1 MPERICMGCMEKY
14 NDKYSICPYC
24 GYNSESSAQ
33 EPYHLTP
40 GTVIGGKY
48 IVGKAIGYGG
58 FSVTYIGYDY
68 SIDKKVAIK
77 EYMPSEFATRS
88 PGSSQVVIFTGDR
101 EEQFRGGIEKFV
113 DEAKRLAKF
122 RGTPGVTDVYDV
134 LVENNTAY
142 IVMEFLEGETLK
154 EYLGKNGKISPDEA
168 IEMMLPI
175 IRTLKT
181 VNAQGILHRDIA
193 PDNIFMTNNGEV
205 KLIDFGAARQAT
217 STNHSKSL
225 SVIVKPG
232 YAPPEQYR
240 SRGDQGSW
248 TDVYG
253 CGAVLYKMIT
263 GVTPEDSMDRDS
275 KDSLKD
281 ISKFNIDITTN
292 QENAIMN
299 ALNLEIEDRTPD
311 MERLEYELTTDEE
324 VARIK
329 AKKKKMDFGRW
340 PLWLKISV
348 PAAAVLLLTLGT
360 LLVTDVINW
369 KMFIPG
375 ATSKVRVPNVVNQ
388 TLNDAEIMIQEKD
401 MLIQIVDQ
409 VESDTIPKGA
419 VLSQNIPYGTEVKG
433 GMVLEVT
440 ISGGVGQVY
449 MPDVVGLS
457 KEKAEQ
463 ELKDLGLFV
472 KTDTAESEIKK
483 EYICAQQYKY
493 GEAVDKG
500 SEVNL
505 TVSLGKKEYDN
516 SKKTEVPNVVGE
528 KWDDARKMA
537 SDKRIYIYKSDIKNS
552 DTVEKDI
559 VMKQSLKAKSKVEE
573 GSDLGVDVS
582 LGINTTHVPDVVYKS
597 FDEASKLM
605 NDSKIKIEVTY
616 QKSDVVAK
624 DHVISQSVEA
634 GTEVKVWST
643 VSLCI
648 SEGSDKIDAA
658 PRYEDTDKKNTTSEQ
673 TKTTEKTT
681 EKKSESKK
689 EDKNTED
696 KKTEHATEEQRTEN
710 KTESTTENVKPSKD
724 DSMVDVP
731 SLVGMSLQQAE
742 AMLES
747 NELSVGSVEYRSS
760 SSSSTGIVL
769 DQGIGSNQKVKKG
782 TQISLIVCSNDT
794 VTMYR
799 YRDVQDYD
807 IKKTNSNSTPSG
819 YTYYKTEES
828 QSYGNWGGWTEWS
841 SNYVQSSDT
850 CNVEAKDGAVFGR
863 YDTYRAD
870 GSYERTDDK
879 WQNSGSRRREY
890 YLPWDEVSRAN
901 QFQWPGSST
910 ERWVFNSNGEVNYR
924 NVSGTGEWSWT
935 GTVYRYQ
942 TRSVNK
948 VYTYWY
954 RKPIYGSW
962 SEWSTSRVSESSTRQ
977 VETKQDYVYEQY

>member
-1 MPERICMGCMEKY
+1 MY
-14 NDKYSICPYC
+14 
-24 GYNSESSAQ
+24 
-33 EPYHLTP
+33 
-40 GTVIGGKY
+40 
-48 IVGKAIGYGG
+48 
-58 FSVTYIGYDY
+58 
-68 SIDKKVAIK
+68 
-77 EYMPSEFATRS
+77 
-88 PGSSQVVIFTGDR
+88 
-101 EEQFRGGIEKFV
+101 
-113 DEAKRLAKF
+113 KR
-122 RGTPGVTDVYDV
+122 
-134 LVENNTAY
+134 
-142 IVMEFLEGETLK
+142 
-154 EYLGKNGKISPDEA
+154 
-168 IEMMLPI
+168 
-175 IRTLKT
+175 
-181 VNAQGILHRDIA
+181 Q
-193 PDNIFMTNNGEV
+193 
-205 KLIDFGAARQAT
+205 
-217 STNHSKSL
+217 
-225 SVIVKPG
+225 
-232 YAPPEQYR
+232 
-240 SRGDQGSW
+240 
-248 TDVYG
+248 
-253 CGAVLYKMIT
+253 
-263 GVTPEDSMDRDS
+263 
-275 KDSLKD
+275 
-281 ISKFNIDITTN
+281 
-292 QENAIMN
+292 
-299 ALNLEIEDRTPD
+299 
-311 MERLEYELTTDEE
+311 
-324 VARIK
+324 
-329 AKKKKMDFGRW
+329 
-340 PLWLKISV
+340 
-348 PAAAVLLLTLGT
+348 
-360 LLVTDVINW
+360 
-369 KMFIPG
+369 
-375 ATSKVRVPNVVNQ
+375 
-388 TLNDAEIMIQEKD
+388 
-401 MLIQIVDQ
+401 
-409 VESDTIPKGA
+409 
-419 VLSQNIPYGTEVKG
+419 
-433 GMVLEVT
+433 
-440 ISGGVGQVY
+440 
-449 MPDVVGLS
+449 
-457 KEKAEQ
+457 
-463 ELKDLGLFV
+463 
-472 KTDTAESEIKK
+472 
-483 EYICAQQYKY
+483 
-493 GEAVDKG
+493 
-500 SEVNL
+500 
-505 TVSLGKKEYDN
+505 
-516 SKKTEVPNVVGE
+516 
-528 KWDDARKMA
+528 
-537 SDKRIYIYKSDIKNS
+537 IKNS

-582 LGINTTHVPDVVYKS
+582 LGINTTHVPEVVYKS

-710 KTESTTENVKPSKD
+710 KTERTTENVKPSKD

-841 SNYVQSSDT
+841 SNYAQSSDT

-879 WQNSGSRRREY
+879 WQNSGSIRRDY

-901 QFQWPGSST
+901 PFQWAGSST
-910 ERWVFNSNGEVNYR
+910 ERWVFNSNGEINYR
-924 NVSGTGEWSWT
+924 NVSGTGDWSWT

>member
-1 MPERICMGCMEKY
+1 M
-14 NDKYSICPYC
+14 
-24 GYNSESSAQ
+24 
-33 EPYHLTP
+33 
-40 GTVIGGKY
+40 
-48 IVGKAIGYGG
+48 
-58 FSVTYIGYDY
+58 
-68 SIDKKVAIK
+68 
-77 EYMPSEFATRS
+77 
-88 PGSSQVVIFTGDR
+88 
-101 EEQFRGGIEKFV
+101 
-113 DEAKRLAKF
+113 
-122 RGTPGVTDVYDV
+122 
-134 LVENNTAY
+134 
-142 IVMEFLEGETLK
+142 
-154 EYLGKNGKISPDEA
+154 
-168 IEMMLPI
+168 
-175 IRTLKT
+175 
-181 VNAQGILHRDIA
+181 
-193 PDNIFMTNNGEV
+193 
-205 KLIDFGAARQAT
+205 
-217 STNHSKSL
+217 
-225 SVIVKPG
+225 
-232 YAPPEQYR
+232 
-240 SRGDQGSW
+240 
-248 TDVYG
+248 
-253 CGAVLYKMIT
+253 
-263 GVTPEDSMDRDS
+263 
-275 KDSLKD
+275 
-281 ISKFNIDITTN
+281 
-292 QENAIMN
+292 
-299 ALNLEIEDRTPD
+299 
-311 MERLEYELTTDEE
+311 
-324 VARIK
+324 
-329 AKKKKMDFGRW
+329 
-340 PLWLKISV
+340 
-348 PAAAVLLLTLGT
+348 
-360 LLVTDVINW
+360 
-369 KMFIPG
+369 
-375 ATSKVRVPNVVNQ
+375 PNVVNQ

-582 LGINTTHVPDVVYKS
+582 LGINTTHVPEVVYKS

-710 KTESTTENVKPSKD
+710 KTERTTENVKPSKD

-841 SNYVQSSDT
+841 SNYAQSSDT

-879 WQNSGSRRREY
+879 WQNSGSIRRDY

-901 QFQWPGSST
+901 PFQWAGSST
-910 ERWVFNSNGEVNYR
+910 ERWVFNSNGEINYR
-924 NVSGTGEWSWT
+924 NVSGTGDWSWT

>member
-1 MPERICMGCMEKY
+1 
-14 NDKYSICPYC
+14 
-24 GYNSESSAQ
+24 
-33 EPYHLTP
+33 
-40 GTVIGGKY
+40 
-48 IVGKAIGYGG
+48 
-58 FSVTYIGYDY
+58 
-68 SIDKKVAIK
+68 
-77 EYMPSEFATRS
+77 
-88 PGSSQVVIFTGDR
+88 
-101 EEQFRGGIEKFV
+101 
-113 DEAKRLAKF
+113 
-122 RGTPGVTDVYDV
+122 
-134 LVENNTAY
+134 
-142 IVMEFLEGETLK
+142 
-154 EYLGKNGKISPDEA
+154 
-168 IEMMLPI
+168 
-175 IRTLKT
+175 
-181 VNAQGILHRDIA
+181 
-193 PDNIFMTNNGEV
+193 
-205 KLIDFGAARQAT
+205 
-217 STNHSKSL
+217 
-225 SVIVKPG
+225 
-232 YAPPEQYR
+232 
-240 SRGDQGSW
+240 
-248 TDVYG
+248 
-253 CGAVLYKMIT
+253 
-263 GVTPEDSMDRDS
+263 
-275 KDSLKD
+275 
-281 ISKFNIDITTN
+281 
-292 QENAIMN
+292 
-299 ALNLEIEDRTPD
+299 
-311 MERLEYELTTDEE
+311 
-324 VARIK
+324 
-329 AKKKKMDFGRW
+329 
-340 PLWLKISV
+340 
-348 PAAAVLLLTLGT
+348 
-360 LLVTDVINW
+360 
-369 KMFIPG
+369 
-375 ATSKVRVPNVVNQ
+375 
-388 TLNDAEIMIQEKD
+388 

-582 LGINTTHVPDVVYKS
+582 LGINTTHVPEVVYKS

-710 KTESTTENVKPSKD
+710 KTERTTENVKPSKD

-841 SNYVQSSDT
+841 SNYAQSSDT

-879 WQNSGSRRREY
+879 WQNSGSIRRDY

-901 QFQWPGSST
+901 PFQWAGSST
-910 ERWVFNSNGEVNYR
+910 ERWVFNSNGEINYR
-924 NVSGTGEWSWT
+924 NVSGTGDWSWT

>member
-1 MPERICMGCMEKY
+1 
-14 NDKYSICPYC
+14 
-24 GYNSESSAQ
+24 
-33 EPYHLTP
+33 
-40 GTVIGGKY
+40 
-48 IVGKAIGYGG
+48 
-58 FSVTYIGYDY
+58 
-68 SIDKKVAIK
+68 
-77 EYMPSEFATRS
+77 
-88 PGSSQVVIFTGDR
+88 
-101 EEQFRGGIEKFV
+101 
-113 DEAKRLAKF
+113 
-122 RGTPGVTDVYDV
+122 
-134 LVENNTAY
+134 
-142 IVMEFLEGETLK
+142 
-154 EYLGKNGKISPDEA
+154 
-168 IEMMLPI
+168 
-175 IRTLKT
+175 
-181 VNAQGILHRDIA
+181 
-193 PDNIFMTNNGEV
+193 
-205 KLIDFGAARQAT
+205 
-217 STNHSKSL
+217 
-225 SVIVKPG
+225 
-232 YAPPEQYR
+232 
-240 SRGDQGSW
+240 
-248 TDVYG
+248 
-253 CGAVLYKMIT
+253 
-263 GVTPEDSMDRDS
+263 
-275 KDSLKD
+275 
-281 ISKFNIDITTN
+281 
-292 QENAIMN
+292 
-299 ALNLEIEDRTPD
+299 
-311 MERLEYELTTDEE
+311 
-324 VARIK
+324 
-329 AKKKKMDFGRW
+329 MDFGRW

-360 LLVTDVINW
+360 LLVTGVINW

-582 LGINTTHVPDVVYKS
+582 LGINTTHVPEVVYKS

-710 KTESTTENVKPSKD
+710 KTERTTENVKPSKD

-841 SNYVQSSDT
+841 SNYAQSSDT

-879 WQNSGSRRREY
+879 WQNSGSIRRDY

-901 QFQWPGSST
+901 PFQWAGSST
-910 ERWVFNSNGEVNYR
+910 ERWVFNSNGEINYR
-924 NVSGTGEWSWT
+924 NVSGTGDWSWT

>member
-1 MPERICMGCMEKY
+1 
-14 NDKYSICPYC
+14 
-24 GYNSESSAQ
+24 
-33 EPYHLTP
+33 
-40 GTVIGGKY
+40 
-48 IVGKAIGYGG
+48 
-58 FSVTYIGYDY
+58 
-68 SIDKKVAIK
+68 
-77 EYMPSEFATRS
+77 
-88 PGSSQVVIFTGDR
+88 
-101 EEQFRGGIEKFV
+101 
-113 DEAKRLAKF
+113 
-122 RGTPGVTDVYDV
+122 
-134 LVENNTAY
+134 
-142 IVMEFLEGETLK
+142 
-154 EYLGKNGKISPDEA
+154 
-168 IEMMLPI
+168 
-175 IRTLKT
+175 
-181 VNAQGILHRDIA
+181 
-193 PDNIFMTNNGEV
+193 
-205 KLIDFGAARQAT
+205 
-217 STNHSKSL
+217 
-225 SVIVKPG
+225 
-232 YAPPEQYR
+232 
-240 SRGDQGSW
+240 
-248 TDVYG
+248 
-253 CGAVLYKMIT
+253 
-263 GVTPEDSMDRDS
+263 
-275 KDSLKD
+275 
-281 ISKFNIDITTN
+281 
-292 QENAIMN
+292 
-299 ALNLEIEDRTPD
+299 
-311 MERLEYELTTDEE
+311 
-324 VARIK
+324 
-329 AKKKKMDFGRW
+329 MDFGRW

-348 PAAAVLLLTLGT
+348 PAAAVFLLTLGT
-360 LLVTDVINW
+360 LLVTGVINW

-505 TVSLGKKEYDN
+505 TVSLGKNEYDN

-537 SDKRIYIYKSDIKNS
+537 SDKRIYIYKSDVKNS

-673 TKTTEKTT
+673 TKTTEK
-681 EKKSESKK
+681 KSESKK

-710 KTESTTENVKPSKD
+710 KTESTTAEQTKTTENVKPSKD

-828 QSYGNWGGWTEWS
+828 QSYGR
-841 SNYVQSSDT
+841 QSSM
-850 CNVEAKDGAVFGR
+850 
-863 YDTYRAD
+863 
-870 GSYERTDDK
+870 
-879 WQNSGSRRREY
+879 
-890 YLPWDEVSRAN
+890 L
-901 QFQWPGSST
+901 
-910 ERWVFNSNGEVNYR
+910 
-924 NVSGTGEWSWT
+924 
-935 GTVYRYQ
+935 
-942 TRSVNK
+942 
-948 VYTYWY
+948 
-954 RKPIYGSW
+954 
-962 SEWSTSRVSESSTRQ
+962 
-977 VETKQDYVYEQY
+977 

>member
-154 EYLGKNGKISPDEA
+154 EYLEKNGKISPDEA

-263 GVTPEDSMDRDS
+263 GVTPEDSMDRDA

-360 LLVTDVINW
+360 LLVTGVINW

-582 LGINTTHVPDVVYKS
+582 LGINTTHVPDVIYKS

-648 SEGSDKIDAA
+648 SVGSDKIDAA

-710 KTESTTENVKPSKD
+710 KTETTTENVKPSKD

-879 WQNSGSRRREY
+879 WQNSGSRSSEY
-890 YLPWDEVSRAN
+890 YLPCDEVTRAN

>member
-1 MPERICMGCMEKY
+1 M
-14 NDKYSICPYC
+14 
-24 GYNSESSAQ
+24 
-33 EPYHLTP
+33 
-40 GTVIGGKY
+40 V
-48 IVGKAIGYGG
+48 KAI
-58 FSVTYIGYDY
+58 FIV
-68 SIDKKVAIK
+68 
-77 EYMPSEFATRS
+77 
-88 PGSSQVVIFTGDR
+88 
-101 EEQFRGGIEKFV
+101 
-113 DEAKRLAKF
+113 LA
-122 RGTPGVTDVYDV
+122 V
-134 LVENNTAY
+134 L
-142 IVMEFLEGETLK
+142 L
-154 EYLGKNGKISPDEA
+154 
-168 IEMMLPI
+168 
-175 IRTLKT
+175 
-181 VNAQGILHRDIA
+181 
-193 PDNIFMTNNGEV
+193 V

-263 GVTPEDSMDRDS
+263 GVTPEDSMDRDA

-360 LLVTDVINW
+360 LLVTGVINW

-841 SNYVQSSDT
+841 SNYAQSSDT

-879 WQNSGSRRREY
+879 WQNSGSIRRDY

-901 QFQWPGSST
+901 PFQWAGSST
-910 ERWVFNSNGEVNYR
+910 ERWVFNSNGEINYR
-924 NVSGTGEWSWT
+924 NVSGTGDWSWT

>member
-1 MPERICMGCMEKY
+1 MY
-14 NDKYSICPYC
+14 N
-24 GYNSESSAQ
+24 
-33 EPYHLTP
+33 
-40 GTVIGGKY
+40 
-48 IVGKAIGYGG
+48 
-58 FSVTYIGYDY
+58 
-68 SIDKKVAIK
+68 
-77 EYMPSEFATRS
+77 
-88 PGSSQVVIFTGDR
+88 
-101 EEQFRGGIEKFV
+101 
-113 DEAKRLAKF
+113 
-122 RGTPGVTDVYDV
+122 
-134 LVENNTAY
+134 
-142 IVMEFLEGETLK
+142 
-154 EYLGKNGKISPDEA
+154 ISP
-168 IEMMLPI
+168 
-175 IRTLKT
+175 
-181 VNAQGILHRDIA
+181 
-193 PDNIFMTNNGEV
+193 
-205 KLIDFGAARQAT
+205 
-217 STNHSKSL
+217 
-225 SVIVKPG
+225 
-232 YAPPEQYR
+232 
-240 SRGDQGSW
+240 
-248 TDVYG
+248 
-253 CGAVLYKMIT
+253 
-263 GVTPEDSMDRDS
+263 
-275 KDSLKD
+275 
-281 ISKFNIDITTN
+281 
-292 QENAIMN
+292 
-299 ALNLEIEDRTPD
+299 
-311 MERLEYELTTDEE
+311 
-324 VARIK
+324 
-329 AKKKKMDFGRW
+329 
-340 PLWLKISV
+340 
-348 PAAAVLLLTLGT
+348 LL
-360 LLVTDVINW
+360 
-369 KMFIPG
+369 
-375 ATSKVRVPNVVNQ
+375 TSKV
-388 TLNDAEIMIQEKD
+388 L
-401 MLIQIVDQ
+401 
-409 VESDTIPKGA
+409 
-419 VLSQNIPYGTEVKG
+419 
-433 GMVLEVT
+433 
-440 ISGGVGQVY
+440 
-449 MPDVVGLS
+449 
-457 KEKAEQ
+457 
-463 ELKDLGLFV
+463 
-472 KTDTAESEIKK
+472 
-483 EYICAQQYKY
+483 
-493 GEAVDKG
+493 VDKG

>member
-1 MPERICMGCMEKY
+1 
-14 NDKYSICPYC
+14 
-24 GYNSESSAQ
+24 
-33 EPYHLTP
+33 
-40 GTVIGGKY
+40 
-48 IVGKAIGYGG
+48 
-58 FSVTYIGYDY
+58 
-68 SIDKKVAIK
+68 
-77 EYMPSEFATRS
+77 
-88 PGSSQVVIFTGDR
+88 
-101 EEQFRGGIEKFV
+101 
-113 DEAKRLAKF
+113 
-122 RGTPGVTDVYDV
+122 
-134 LVENNTAY
+134 
-142 IVMEFLEGETLK
+142 
-154 EYLGKNGKISPDEA
+154 
-168 IEMMLPI
+168 
-175 IRTLKT
+175 
-181 VNAQGILHRDIA
+181 
-193 PDNIFMTNNGEV
+193 
-205 KLIDFGAARQAT
+205 
-217 STNHSKSL
+217 
-225 SVIVKPG
+225 
-232 YAPPEQYR
+232 
-240 SRGDQGSW
+240 
-248 TDVYG
+248 
-253 CGAVLYKMIT
+253 
-263 GVTPEDSMDRDS
+263 
-275 KDSLKD
+275 
-281 ISKFNIDITTN
+281 
-292 QENAIMN
+292 
-299 ALNLEIEDRTPD
+299 
-311 MERLEYELTTDEE
+311 
-324 VARIK
+324 
-329 AKKKKMDFGRW
+329 
-340 PLWLKISV
+340 
-348 PAAAVLLLTLGT
+348 
-360 LLVTDVINW
+360 
-369 KMFIPG
+369 MFIPG

-505 TVSLGKKEYDN
+505 TVSLGKKEDDN

-582 LGINTTHVPDVVYKS
+582 LGINTTHVPEVVYKS

-681 EKKSESKK
+681 EKKSESKN

-710 KTESTTENVKPSKD
+710 KTERTTENVKPSKD

-841 SNYVQSSDT
+841 SNYAQSSDT

-879 WQNSGSRRREY
+879 WQNSGSIRRDY

-901 QFQWPGSST
+901 PFQWAGSST
-910 ERWVFNSNGEVNYR
+910 ERWVFNSNGEINYR
-924 NVSGTGEWSWT
+924 NVSGTGDWSWT

>member
-1 MPERICMGCMEKY
+1 M
-14 NDKYSICPYC
+14 
-24 GYNSESSAQ
+24 
-33 EPYHLTP
+33 
-40 GTVIGGKY
+40 V
-48 IVGKAIGYGG
+48 
-58 FSVTYIGYDY
+58 
-68 SIDKKVAIK
+68 
-77 EYMPSEFATRS
+77 
-88 PGSSQVVIFTGDR
+88 
-101 EEQFRGGIEKFV
+101 
-113 DEAKRLAKF
+113 
-122 RGTPGVTDVYDV
+122 
-134 LVENNTAY
+134 
-142 IVMEFLEGETLK
+142 
-154 EYLGKNGKISPDEA
+154 
-168 IEMMLPI
+168 
-175 IRTLKT
+175 
-181 VNAQGILHRDIA
+181 
-193 PDNIFMTNNGEV
+193 
-205 KLIDFGAARQAT
+205 
-217 STNHSKSL
+217 
-225 SVIVKPG
+225 
-232 YAPPEQYR
+232 
-240 SRGDQGSW
+240 
-248 TDVYG
+248 
-253 CGAVLYKMIT
+253 
-263 GVTPEDSMDRDS
+263 
-275 KDSLKD
+275 KD
-281 ISKFNIDITTN
+281 IGACS
-292 QENAIMN
+292 
-299 ALNLEIEDRTPD
+299 
-311 MERLEYELTTDEE
+311 
-324 VARIK
+324 
-329 AKKKKMDFGRW
+329 GC
-340 PLWLKISV
+340 
-348 PAAAVLLLTLGT
+348 
-360 LLVTDVINW
+360 LLVTGVINW

-582 LGINTTHVPDVVYKS
+582 LGINTTHVPEVVYKS

-710 KTESTTENVKPSKD
+710 KTERTTENVKPSKD

-841 SNYVQSSDT
+841 SNYAQSSDT

-879 WQNSGSRRREY
+879 WQNSGSIRRDY

-901 QFQWPGSST
+901 PFQWAGSST
-910 ERWVFNSNGEVNYR
+910 ERWVFNSNGEINYR
-924 NVSGTGEWSWT
+924 NVSGTGDWSWT

>member
-1 MPERICMGCMEKY
+1 
-14 NDKYSICPYC
+14 
-24 GYNSESSAQ
+24 
-33 EPYHLTP
+33 
-40 GTVIGGKY
+40 
-48 IVGKAIGYGG
+48 
-58 FSVTYIGYDY
+58 
-68 SIDKKVAIK
+68 
-77 EYMPSEFATRS
+77 
-88 PGSSQVVIFTGDR
+88 
-101 EEQFRGGIEKFV
+101 
-113 DEAKRLAKF
+113 
-122 RGTPGVTDVYDV
+122 
-134 LVENNTAY
+134 
-142 IVMEFLEGETLK
+142 
-154 EYLGKNGKISPDEA
+154 
-168 IEMMLPI
+168 
-175 IRTLKT
+175 
-181 VNAQGILHRDIA
+181 
-193 PDNIFMTNNGEV
+193 
-205 KLIDFGAARQAT
+205 
-217 STNHSKSL
+217 
-225 SVIVKPG
+225 
-232 YAPPEQYR
+232 
-240 SRGDQGSW
+240 
-248 TDVYG
+248 
-253 CGAVLYKMIT
+253 
-263 GVTPEDSMDRDS
+263 
-275 KDSLKD
+275 
-281 ISKFNIDITTN
+281 
-292 QENAIMN
+292 
-299 ALNLEIEDRTPD
+299 
-311 MERLEYELTTDEE
+311 
-324 VARIK
+324 
-329 AKKKKMDFGRW
+329 
-340 PLWLKISV
+340 
-348 PAAAVLLLTLGT
+348 
-360 LLVTDVINW
+360 
-369 KMFIPG
+369 MFIPG

-582 LGINTTHVPDVVYKS
+582 LGINTTHVPEVVYKS

-710 KTESTTENVKPSKD
+710 KTERTTENVKPSKD

-841 SNYVQSSDT
+841 SNYAQSSDT

-879 WQNSGSRRREY
+879 WQNSGSIRRDY

-901 QFQWPGSST
+901 PFQWAGSST
-910 ERWVFNSNGEVNYR
+910 ERWVFNSNGEINYR
-924 NVSGTGEWSWT
+924 NVSGTGDWSWT

>member
-1 MPERICMGCMEKY
+1 M
-14 NDKYSICPYC
+14 
-24 GYNSESSAQ
+24 
-33 EPYHLTP
+33 
-40 GTVIGGKY
+40 
-48 IVGKAIGYGG
+48 
-58 FSVTYIGYDY
+58 
-68 SIDKKVAIK
+68 
-77 EYMPSEFATRS
+77 
-88 PGSSQVVIFTGDR
+88 
-101 EEQFRGGIEKFV
+101 
-113 DEAKRLAKF
+113 
-122 RGTPGVTDVYDV
+122 
-134 LVENNTAY
+134 
-142 IVMEFLEGETLK
+142 
-154 EYLGKNGKISPDEA
+154 
-168 IEMMLPI
+168 
-175 IRTLKT
+175 
-181 VNAQGILHRDIA
+181 
-193 PDNIFMTNNGEV
+193 
-205 KLIDFGAARQAT
+205 
-217 STNHSKSL
+217 
-225 SVIVKPG
+225 KPG

-263 GVTPEDSMDRDS
+263 GVTPEDSMDRDA

-360 LLVTDVINW
+360 LLVTGVINW

-582 LGINTTHVPDVVYKS
+582 LGINTTHVPEVVYKS

-710 KTESTTENVKPSKD
+710 KTERTTENVKPSKD

-841 SNYVQSSDT
+841 SNYAQSSDT

-879 WQNSGSRRREY
+879 WQNSGSIRRDY

-901 QFQWPGSST
+901 PFQWAGSST
-910 ERWVFNSNGEVNYR
+910 ERWVFNSNGEINYR
-924 NVSGTGEWSWT
+924 NVSGSGDWSWT
-935 GTVYRYQ
+935 GTGYRYQ

>member
-1 MPERICMGCMEKY
+1 M
-14 NDKYSICPYC
+14 
-24 GYNSESSAQ
+24 
-33 EPYHLTP
+33 
-40 GTVIGGKY
+40 
-48 IVGKAIGYGG
+48 
-58 FSVTYIGYDY
+58 
-68 SIDKKVAIK
+68 
-77 EYMPSEFATRS
+77 
-88 PGSSQVVIFTGDR
+88 
-101 EEQFRGGIEKFV
+101 
-113 DEAKRLAKF
+113 
-122 RGTPGVTDVYDV
+122 
-134 LVENNTAY
+134 
-142 IVMEFLEGETLK
+142 
-154 EYLGKNGKISPDEA
+154 
-168 IEMMLPI
+168 
-175 IRTLKT
+175 
-181 VNAQGILHRDIA
+181 
-193 PDNIFMTNNGEV
+193 
-205 KLIDFGAARQAT
+205 
-217 STNHSKSL
+217 
-225 SVIVKPG
+225 KPG

-263 GVTPEDSMDRDS
+263 GVTPEDSMDRDA

-360 LLVTDVINW
+360 LLVTGVINW

-582 LGINTTHVPDVVYKS
+582 LGINTTHVPEVVYKS

-710 KTESTTENVKPSKD
+710 KTERTTENVKPSKD

-841 SNYVQSSDT
+841 SNYAQSSDT

-863 YDTYRAD
+863 YHTYRAD
-870 GSYERTDDK
+870 GSDERTDDK
-879 WQNSGSRRREY
+879 WQNSGSIRRDY

-901 QFQWPGSST
+901 PFQWAGSST
-910 ERWVFNSNGEVNYR
+910 ERWVFNSNGEINYR
-924 NVSGTGEWSWT
+924 NVSGTGDWSWT

>member
-1 MPERICMGCMEKY
+1 M
-14 NDKYSICPYC
+14 
-24 GYNSESSAQ
+24 
-33 EPYHLTP
+33 
-40 GTVIGGKY
+40 
-48 IVGKAIGYGG
+48 
-58 FSVTYIGYDY
+58 
-68 SIDKKVAIK
+68 
-77 EYMPSEFATRS
+77 
-88 PGSSQVVIFTGDR
+88 
-101 EEQFRGGIEKFV
+101 
-113 DEAKRLAKF
+113 
-122 RGTPGVTDVYDV
+122 
-134 LVENNTAY
+134 
-142 IVMEFLEGETLK
+142 
-154 EYLGKNGKISPDEA
+154 
-168 IEMMLPI
+168 
-175 IRTLKT
+175 
-181 VNAQGILHRDIA
+181 
-193 PDNIFMTNNGEV
+193 
-205 KLIDFGAARQAT
+205 
-217 STNHSKSL
+217 
-225 SVIVKPG
+225 
-232 YAPPEQYR
+232 
-240 SRGDQGSW
+240 
-248 TDVYG
+248 
-253 CGAVLYKMIT
+253 LYKMIT

-360 LLVTDVINW
+360 LLVTGVINW

>member
-1 MPERICMGCMEKY
+1 
-14 NDKYSICPYC
+14 
-24 GYNSESSAQ
+24 
-33 EPYHLTP
+33 
-40 GTVIGGKY
+40 
-48 IVGKAIGYGG
+48 
-58 FSVTYIGYDY
+58 
-68 SIDKKVAIK
+68 
-77 EYMPSEFATRS
+77 
-88 PGSSQVVIFTGDR
+88 
-101 EEQFRGGIEKFV
+101 
-113 DEAKRLAKF
+113 
-122 RGTPGVTDVYDV
+122 
-134 LVENNTAY
+134 
-142 IVMEFLEGETLK
+142 
-154 EYLGKNGKISPDEA
+154 
-168 IEMMLPI
+168 
-175 IRTLKT
+175 
-181 VNAQGILHRDIA
+181 
-193 PDNIFMTNNGEV
+193 
-205 KLIDFGAARQAT
+205 
-217 STNHSKSL
+217 
-225 SVIVKPG
+225 
-232 YAPPEQYR
+232 
-240 SRGDQGSW
+240 
-248 TDVYG
+248 
-253 CGAVLYKMIT
+253 
-263 GVTPEDSMDRDS
+263 MDRDA

-360 LLVTDVINW
+360 LLVTGVINW

-582 LGINTTHVPDVVYKS
+582 LGINTTHVPEVVYKS

-710 KTESTTENVKPSKD
+710 KTERTTENVKPSKD

-841 SNYVQSSDT
+841 SNYAQSSDT

-879 WQNSGSRRREY
+879 WQNSGSIRRDY

-901 QFQWPGSST
+901 PFQWAGSST
-910 ERWVFNSNGEVNYR
+910 ERWVFNSNGEINYR
-924 NVSGTGEWSWT
+924 NVSGTGDWSWT

>member
-1 MPERICMGCMEKY
+1 
-14 NDKYSICPYC
+14 
-24 GYNSESSAQ
+24 
-33 EPYHLTP
+33 
-40 GTVIGGKY
+40 
-48 IVGKAIGYGG
+48 
-58 FSVTYIGYDY
+58 
-68 SIDKKVAIK
+68 
-77 EYMPSEFATRS
+77 
-88 PGSSQVVIFTGDR
+88 
-101 EEQFRGGIEKFV
+101 
-113 DEAKRLAKF
+113 
-122 RGTPGVTDVYDV
+122 
-134 LVENNTAY
+134 
-142 IVMEFLEGETLK
+142 
-154 EYLGKNGKISPDEA
+154 
-168 IEMMLPI
+168 
-175 IRTLKT
+175 
-181 VNAQGILHRDIA
+181 
-193 PDNIFMTNNGEV
+193 
-205 KLIDFGAARQAT
+205 
-217 STNHSKSL
+217 
-225 SVIVKPG
+225 
-232 YAPPEQYR
+232 
-240 SRGDQGSW
+240 
-248 TDVYG
+248 
-253 CGAVLYKMIT
+253 
-263 GVTPEDSMDRDS
+263 
-275 KDSLKD
+275 
-281 ISKFNIDITTN
+281 
-292 QENAIMN
+292 
-299 ALNLEIEDRTPD
+299 

-360 LLVTDVINW
+360 LLVTGVINW

-582 LGINTTHVPDVVYKS
+582 LGINTTHVPEVVYKS

-710 KTESTTENVKPSKD
+710 KTERTTENVKPSKD

-841 SNYVQSSDT
+841 SNYAQSSDT

-879 WQNSGSRRREY
+879 WQNSGSIRRDY

-901 QFQWPGSST
+901 PFQWAGSST
-910 ERWVFNSNGEVNYR
+910 ERWVFNSNGEINYR
-924 NVSGTGEWSWT
+924 NVSGTGDWSWT

>member
-154 EYLGKNGKISPDEA
+154 EYLEKNGKISPDEA

-263 GVTPEDSMDRDS
+263 GVTPEDSMDRDA

-360 LLVTDVINW
+360 LLVTGVINW

-582 LGINTTHVPDVVYKS
+582 LGINTTHVPEVVYKS

-710 KTESTTENVKPSKD
+710 KTERTTENVKPSKD

-782 TQISLIVCSNDT
+782 T
-794 VTMYR
+794 
-799 YRDVQDYD
+799 RD
-807 IKKTNSNSTPSG
+807 II
-819 YTYYKTEES
+819 
-828 QSYGNWGGWTEWS
+828 
-841 SNYVQSSDT
+841 
-850 CNVEAKDGAVFGR
+850 
-863 YDTYRAD
+863 
-870 GSYERTDDK
+870 DK
-879 WQNSGSRRREY
+879 FVRMI
-890 YLPWDEVSRAN
+890 L
-901 QFQWPGSST
+901 
-910 ERWVFNSNGEVNYR
+910 
-924 NVSGTGEWSWT
+924 
-935 GTVYRYQ
+935 
-942 TRSVNK
+942 
-948 VYTYWY
+948 
-954 RKPIYGSW
+954 
-962 SEWSTSRVSESSTRQ
+962 
-977 VETKQDYVYEQY
+977 

>member
-1 MPERICMGCMEKY
+1 
-14 NDKYSICPYC
+14 
-24 GYNSESSAQ
+24 
-33 EPYHLTP
+33 
-40 GTVIGGKY
+40 
-48 IVGKAIGYGG
+48 
-58 FSVTYIGYDY
+58 
-68 SIDKKVAIK
+68 
-77 EYMPSEFATRS
+77 
-88 PGSSQVVIFTGDR
+88 
-101 EEQFRGGIEKFV
+101 
-113 DEAKRLAKF
+113 
-122 RGTPGVTDVYDV
+122 
-134 LVENNTAY
+134 
-142 IVMEFLEGETLK
+142 
-154 EYLGKNGKISPDEA
+154 
-168 IEMMLPI
+168 
-175 IRTLKT
+175 
-181 VNAQGILHRDIA
+181 
-193 PDNIFMTNNGEV
+193 
-205 KLIDFGAARQAT
+205 
-217 STNHSKSL
+217 
-225 SVIVKPG
+225 
-232 YAPPEQYR
+232 
-240 SRGDQGSW
+240 
-248 TDVYG
+248 
-253 CGAVLYKMIT
+253 MIT
-263 GVTPEDSMDRDS
+263 GVTPEDSMDRDA

-360 LLVTDVINW
+360 LLVTGVINW

-582 LGINTTHVPDVVYKS
+582 LGINTTHVPEVVYKS

-710 KTESTTENVKPSKD
+710 KTERTTENVKPSKD

-841 SNYVQSSDT
+841 SNYAQSSDT

-879 WQNSGSRRREY
+879 WQNSGSIRRDY

-901 QFQWPGSST
+901 PFQWAGSST
-910 ERWVFNSNGEVNYR
+910 ERWVFNSNGEINYR
-924 NVSGTGEWSWT
+924 NVSGTGDWSWT

>member
-1 MPERICMGCMEKY
+1 M
-14 NDKYSICPYC
+14 
-24 GYNSESSAQ
+24 
-33 EPYHLTP
+33 
-40 GTVIGGKY
+40 
-48 IVGKAIGYGG
+48 
-58 FSVTYIGYDY
+58 
-68 SIDKKVAIK
+68 
-77 EYMPSEFATRS
+77 
-88 PGSSQVVIFTGDR
+88 
-101 EEQFRGGIEKFV
+101 
-113 DEAKRLAKF
+113 
-122 RGTPGVTDVYDV
+122 
-134 LVENNTAY
+134 
-142 IVMEFLEGETLK
+142 
-154 EYLGKNGKISPDEA
+154 
-168 IEMMLPI
+168 
-175 IRTLKT
+175 
-181 VNAQGILHRDIA
+181 
-193 PDNIFMTNNGEV
+193 
-205 KLIDFGAARQAT
+205 
-217 STNHSKSL
+217 
-225 SVIVKPG
+225 
-232 YAPPEQYR
+232 
-240 SRGDQGSW
+240 
-248 TDVYG
+248 
-253 CGAVLYKMIT
+253 
-263 GVTPEDSMDRDS
+263 
-275 KDSLKD
+275 
-281 ISKFNIDITTN
+281 
-292 QENAIMN
+292 
-299 ALNLEIEDRTPD
+299 
-311 MERLEYELTTDEE
+311 
-324 VARIK
+324 
-329 AKKKKMDFGRW
+329 
-340 PLWLKISV
+340 

-360 LLVTDVINW
+360 LLVTGVINW

-582 LGINTTHVPDVVYKS
+582 LGINTTHVPEVVYKS

-710 KTESTTENVKPSKD
+710 KTERTTENVKPSKD

-841 SNYVQSSDT
+841 SNYAQSSDT

-863 YDTYRAD
+863 YDTYRAA

-879 WQNSGSRRREY
+879 WQNSGSIRRDY

-901 QFQWPGSST
+901 PFQWAGSST
-910 ERWVFNSNGEVNYR
+910 ERWVFNSNGEINYR
-924 NVSGTGEWSWT
+924 NVSGTGDWSWT

>member
-1 MPERICMGCMEKY
+1 
-14 NDKYSICPYC
+14 
-24 GYNSESSAQ
+24 
-33 EPYHLTP
+33 
-40 GTVIGGKY
+40 
-48 IVGKAIGYGG
+48 
-58 FSVTYIGYDY
+58 
-68 SIDKKVAIK
+68 
-77 EYMPSEFATRS
+77 
-88 PGSSQVVIFTGDR
+88 
-101 EEQFRGGIEKFV
+101 
-113 DEAKRLAKF
+113 
-122 RGTPGVTDVYDV
+122 
-134 LVENNTAY
+134 
-142 IVMEFLEGETLK
+142 
-154 EYLGKNGKISPDEA
+154 
-168 IEMMLPI
+168 
-175 IRTLKT
+175 
-181 VNAQGILHRDIA
+181 
-193 PDNIFMTNNGEV
+193 
-205 KLIDFGAARQAT
+205 
-217 STNHSKSL
+217 
-225 SVIVKPG
+225 
-232 YAPPEQYR
+232 
-240 SRGDQGSW
+240 
-248 TDVYG
+248 
-253 CGAVLYKMIT
+253 
-263 GVTPEDSMDRDS
+263 
-275 KDSLKD
+275 
-281 ISKFNIDITTN
+281 
-292 QENAIMN
+292 
-299 ALNLEIEDRTPD
+299 
-311 MERLEYELTTDEE
+311 
-324 VARIK
+324 
-329 AKKKKMDFGRW
+329 
-340 PLWLKISV
+340 
-348 PAAAVLLLTLGT
+348 
-360 LLVTDVINW
+360 
-369 KMFIPG
+369 
-375 ATSKVRVPNVVNQ
+375 
-388 TLNDAEIMIQEKD
+388 
-401 MLIQIVDQ
+401 
-409 VESDTIPKGA
+409 
-419 VLSQNIPYGTEVKG
+419 
-433 GMVLEVT
+433 MVLEVT

-582 LGINTTHVPDVVYKS
+582 LGINTTHVPEVVYKS

-710 KTESTTENVKPSKD
+710 KTERTTENVKPSKD

-841 SNYVQSSDT
+841 SNYAQSSDT

-870 GSYERTDDK
+870 GSYERTDD
-879 WQNSGSRRREY
+879 N
-890 YLPWDEVSRAN
+890 LPWDEVSRAN
-901 QFQWPGSST
+901 PFQWAGSST
-910 ERWVFNSNGEVNYR
+910 ERWVFNSNGEINYR
-924 NVSGTGEWSWT
+924 NVSGTGDWSWT

>member
-1 MPERICMGCMEKY
+1 M
-14 NDKYSICPYC
+14 
-24 GYNSESSAQ
+24 
-33 EPYHLTP
+33 L
-40 GTVIGGKY
+40 
-48 IVGKAIGYGG
+48 
-58 FSVTYIGYDY
+58 
-68 SIDKKVAIK
+68 
-77 EYMPSEFATRS
+77 
-88 PGSSQVVIFTGDR
+88 VIFRFESFLHGLSQTLAVGLA
-101 EEQFRGGIEKFV
+101 FRVVKEHIGLM
-113 DEAKRLAKF
+113 AL
-122 RGTPGVTDVYDV
+122 
-134 LVENNTAY
+134 TAT
-142 IVMEFLEGETLK
+142 VHMK
-154 EYLGKNGKISPDEA
+154 KNGTA
-168 IEMMLPI
+168 IFIVLAV
-175 IRTLKT
+175 L
-181 VNAQGILHRDIA
+181 L
-193 PDNIFMTNNGEV
+193 V

-263 GVTPEDSMDRDS
+263 GVTPEDSMDRDA

-360 LLVTDVINW
+360 LLVTGVINW

-841 SNYVQSSDT
+841 SNYAQSSDT

-879 WQNSGSRRREY
+879 WQNSGSIRRDY

-901 QFQWPGSST
+901 PFQWAGSST
-910 ERWVFNSNGEVNYR
+910 ERWVFNSNGEINYR
-924 NVSGTGEWSWT
+924 NVSGTGDWSWT

>member
-1 MPERICMGCMEKY
+1 
-14 NDKYSICPYC
+14 
-24 GYNSESSAQ
+24 
-33 EPYHLTP
+33 
-40 GTVIGGKY
+40 
-48 IVGKAIGYGG
+48 
-58 FSVTYIGYDY
+58 
-68 SIDKKVAIK
+68 
-77 EYMPSEFATRS
+77 
-88 PGSSQVVIFTGDR
+88 
-101 EEQFRGGIEKFV
+101 
-113 DEAKRLAKF
+113 
-122 RGTPGVTDVYDV
+122 
-134 LVENNTAY
+134 
-142 IVMEFLEGETLK
+142 
-154 EYLGKNGKISPDEA
+154 
-168 IEMMLPI
+168 
-175 IRTLKT
+175 
-181 VNAQGILHRDIA
+181 
-193 PDNIFMTNNGEV
+193 
-205 KLIDFGAARQAT
+205 
-217 STNHSKSL
+217 
-225 SVIVKPG
+225 
-232 YAPPEQYR
+232 
-240 SRGDQGSW
+240 
-248 TDVYG
+248 
-253 CGAVLYKMIT
+253 
-263 GVTPEDSMDRDS
+263 
-275 KDSLKD
+275 
-281 ISKFNIDITTN
+281 
-292 QENAIMN
+292 
-299 ALNLEIEDRTPD
+299 
-311 MERLEYELTTDEE
+311 
-324 VARIK
+324 
-329 AKKKKMDFGRW
+329 
-340 PLWLKISV
+340 
-348 PAAAVLLLTLGT
+348 
-360 LLVTDVINW
+360 
-369 KMFIPG
+369 
-375 ATSKVRVPNVVNQ
+375 
-388 TLNDAEIMIQEKD
+388 
-401 MLIQIVDQ
+401 
-409 VESDTIPKGA
+409 
-419 VLSQNIPYGTEVKG
+419 
-433 GMVLEVT
+433 
-440 ISGGVGQVY
+440 

-463 ELKDLGLFV
+463 ELKDLSLLV

-483 EYICAQQYKY
+483 EHICAQQYKY

-582 LGINTTHVPDVVYKS
+582 LGINTTHVPEVVYKS

-710 KTESTTENVKPSKD
+710 KTERTTENVKPSKD

-841 SNYVQSSDT
+841 SNYAQSSDT

-879 WQNSGSRRREY
+879 WQNSGSIRRDY

-901 QFQWPGSST
+901 PFQWAGSST
-910 ERWVFNSNGEVNYR
+910 ERWVFNSNGEINYR
-924 NVSGTGEWSWT
+924 NVSGTGDWSWT

>member
-1 MPERICMGCMEKY
+1 
-14 NDKYSICPYC
+14 
-24 GYNSESSAQ
+24 
-33 EPYHLTP
+33 
-40 GTVIGGKY
+40 
-48 IVGKAIGYGG
+48 
-58 FSVTYIGYDY
+58 
-68 SIDKKVAIK
+68 
-77 EYMPSEFATRS
+77 
-88 PGSSQVVIFTGDR
+88 
-101 EEQFRGGIEKFV
+101 
-113 DEAKRLAKF
+113 
-122 RGTPGVTDVYDV
+122 
-134 LVENNTAY
+134 
-142 IVMEFLEGETLK
+142 
-154 EYLGKNGKISPDEA
+154 
-168 IEMMLPI
+168 
-175 IRTLKT
+175 
-181 VNAQGILHRDIA
+181 
-193 PDNIFMTNNGEV
+193 
-205 KLIDFGAARQAT
+205 
-217 STNHSKSL
+217 
-225 SVIVKPG
+225 
-232 YAPPEQYR
+232 
-240 SRGDQGSW
+240 
-248 TDVYG
+248 
-253 CGAVLYKMIT
+253 
-263 GVTPEDSMDRDS
+263 
-275 KDSLKD
+275 
-281 ISKFNIDITTN
+281 
-292 QENAIMN
+292 MN

-360 LLVTDVINW
+360 LLVTGVINW

-582 LGINTTHVPDVVYKS
+582 LGINTTHVPEVVYKS

-710 KTESTTENVKPSKD
+710 KTERTTENVKPSKD

-841 SNYVQSSDT
+841 SNYAQSSDT

-879 WQNSGSRRREY
+879 WQNSGSIRRDY

-901 QFQWPGSST
+901 PFQWAGSST
-910 ERWVFNSNGEVNYR
+910 ERWVFNSNGEINYR
-924 NVSGTGEWSWT
+924 NVSGTGDWSWT

>member
-1 MPERICMGCMEKY
+1 M
-14 NDKYSICPYC
+14 
-24 GYNSESSAQ
+24 
-33 EPYHLTP
+33 
-40 GTVIGGKY
+40 
-48 IVGKAIGYGG
+48 
-58 FSVTYIGYDY
+58 
-68 SIDKKVAIK
+68 
-77 EYMPSEFATRS
+77 
-88 PGSSQVVIFTGDR
+88 
-101 EEQFRGGIEKFV
+101 
-113 DEAKRLAKF
+113 
-122 RGTPGVTDVYDV
+122 
-134 LVENNTAY
+134 
-142 IVMEFLEGETLK
+142 
-154 EYLGKNGKISPDEA
+154 
-168 IEMMLPI
+168 
-175 IRTLKT
+175 
-181 VNAQGILHRDIA
+181 
-193 PDNIFMTNNGEV
+193 
-205 KLIDFGAARQAT
+205 
-217 STNHSKSL
+217 
-225 SVIVKPG
+225 
-232 YAPPEQYR
+232 
-240 SRGDQGSW
+240 
-248 TDVYG
+248 
-253 CGAVLYKMIT
+253 
-263 GVTPEDSMDRDS
+263 
-275 KDSLKD
+275 
-281 ISKFNIDITTN
+281 
-292 QENAIMN
+292 
-299 ALNLEIEDRTPD
+299 
-311 MERLEYELTTDEE
+311 
-324 VARIK
+324 
-329 AKKKKMDFGRW
+329 
-340 PLWLKISV
+340 

-360 LLVTDVINW
+360 LLVTGVINW

-582 LGINTTHVPDVVYKS
+582 LGINTTHVPEVVYKS

-710 KTESTTENVKPSKD
+710 KTERTTENVKPSKD

-841 SNYVQSSDT
+841 SNYAQSSDT

-863 YDTYRAD
+863 YDTYSAD
-870 GSYERTDDK
+870 GSYEGTDDK
-879 WQNSGSRRREY
+879 WQNSGSIRRDY

-901 QFQWPGSST
+901 PFQWAGSST
-910 ERWVFNSNGEVNYR
+910 ERWVFNSNGEINYR
-924 NVSGTGEWSWT
+924 NVSGTGDWSWT

>member
-1 MPERICMGCMEKY
+1 M
-14 NDKYSICPYC
+14 
-24 GYNSESSAQ
+24 
-33 EPYHLTP
+33 
-40 GTVIGGKY
+40 
-48 IVGKAIGYGG
+48 
-58 FSVTYIGYDY
+58 
-68 SIDKKVAIK
+68 
-77 EYMPSEFATRS
+77 
-88 PGSSQVVIFTGDR
+88 
-101 EEQFRGGIEKFV
+101 
-113 DEAKRLAKF
+113 
-122 RGTPGVTDVYDV
+122 
-134 LVENNTAY
+134 
-142 IVMEFLEGETLK
+142 
-154 EYLGKNGKISPDEA
+154 
-168 IEMMLPI
+168 
-175 IRTLKT
+175 
-181 VNAQGILHRDIA
+181 
-193 PDNIFMTNNGEV
+193 
-205 KLIDFGAARQAT
+205 
-217 STNHSKSL
+217 
-225 SVIVKPG
+225 
-232 YAPPEQYR
+232 
-240 SRGDQGSW
+240 
-248 TDVYG
+248 
-253 CGAVLYKMIT
+253 
-263 GVTPEDSMDRDS
+263 
-275 KDSLKD
+275 
-281 ISKFNIDITTN
+281 
-292 QENAIMN
+292 
-299 ALNLEIEDRTPD
+299 
-311 MERLEYELTTDEE
+311 
-324 VARIK
+324 
-329 AKKKKMDFGRW
+329 
-340 PLWLKISV
+340 
-348 PAAAVLLLTLGT
+348 
-360 LLVTDVINW
+360 INW

>member
-1 MPERICMGCMEKY
+1 
-14 NDKYSICPYC
+14 
-24 GYNSESSAQ
+24 
-33 EPYHLTP
+33 
-40 GTVIGGKY
+40 
-48 IVGKAIGYGG
+48 
-58 FSVTYIGYDY
+58 
-68 SIDKKVAIK
+68 
-77 EYMPSEFATRS
+77 
-88 PGSSQVVIFTGDR
+88 
-101 EEQFRGGIEKFV
+101 
-113 DEAKRLAKF
+113 
-122 RGTPGVTDVYDV
+122 
-134 LVENNTAY
+134 
-142 IVMEFLEGETLK
+142 
-154 EYLGKNGKISPDEA
+154 
-168 IEMMLPI
+168 
-175 IRTLKT
+175 
-181 VNAQGILHRDIA
+181 
-193 PDNIFMTNNGEV
+193 
-205 KLIDFGAARQAT
+205 
-217 STNHSKSL
+217 
-225 SVIVKPG
+225 
-232 YAPPEQYR
+232 
-240 SRGDQGSW
+240 
-248 TDVYG
+248 
-253 CGAVLYKMIT
+253 
-263 GVTPEDSMDRDS
+263 
-275 KDSLKD
+275 
-281 ISKFNIDITTN
+281 
-292 QENAIMN
+292 MN

-360 LLVTDVINW
+360 LLVTGVINW

>member
-1 MPERICMGCMEKY
+1 M
-14 NDKYSICPYC
+14 
-24 GYNSESSAQ
+24 
-33 EPYHLTP
+33 
-40 GTVIGGKY
+40 
-48 IVGKAIGYGG
+48 
-58 FSVTYIGYDY
+58 
-68 SIDKKVAIK
+68 
-77 EYMPSEFATRS
+77 
-88 PGSSQVVIFTGDR
+88 
-101 EEQFRGGIEKFV
+101 
-113 DEAKRLAKF
+113 
-122 RGTPGVTDVYDV
+122 
-134 LVENNTAY
+134 
-142 IVMEFLEGETLK
+142 
-154 EYLGKNGKISPDEA
+154 
-168 IEMMLPI
+168 
-175 IRTLKT
+175 
-181 VNAQGILHRDIA
+181 
-193 PDNIFMTNNGEV
+193 
-205 KLIDFGAARQAT
+205 
-217 STNHSKSL
+217 
-225 SVIVKPG
+225 
-232 YAPPEQYR
+232 
-240 SRGDQGSW
+240 
-248 TDVYG
+248 
-253 CGAVLYKMIT
+253 LYKMIT
-263 GVTPEDSMDRDS
+263 GVTPEDSMDRDA

-360 LLVTDVINW
+360 LLVTGVINW

-582 LGINTTHVPDVVYKS
+582 LGINTTHVPEVVYKS

-710 KTESTTENVKPSKD
+710 KTERTTENVKPSKD

-760 SSSSTGIVL
+760 SSSSTGVVL

-841 SNYVQSSDT
+841 SNYAQSSDT

-879 WQNSGSRRREY
+879 WQNSGSIRRDY

-901 QFQWPGSST
+901 PFQWAGSST
-910 ERWVFNSNGEVNYR
+910 ERWVFNSNGEINYR
-924 NVSGTGEWSWT
+924 NVSGTGDWSWT

>member
-1 MPERICMGCMEKY
+1 
-14 NDKYSICPYC
+14 
-24 GYNSESSAQ
+24 
-33 EPYHLTP
+33 
-40 GTVIGGKY
+40 
-48 IVGKAIGYGG
+48 
-58 FSVTYIGYDY
+58 
-68 SIDKKVAIK
+68 
-77 EYMPSEFATRS
+77 
-88 PGSSQVVIFTGDR
+88 
-101 EEQFRGGIEKFV
+101 
-113 DEAKRLAKF
+113 
-122 RGTPGVTDVYDV
+122 
-134 LVENNTAY
+134 
-142 IVMEFLEGETLK
+142 
-154 EYLGKNGKISPDEA
+154 
-168 IEMMLPI
+168 
-175 IRTLKT
+175 
-181 VNAQGILHRDIA
+181 
-193 PDNIFMTNNGEV
+193 
-205 KLIDFGAARQAT
+205 
-217 STNHSKSL
+217 
-225 SVIVKPG
+225 
-232 YAPPEQYR
+232 
-240 SRGDQGSW
+240 
-248 TDVYG
+248 
-253 CGAVLYKMIT
+253 
-263 GVTPEDSMDRDS
+263 
-275 KDSLKD
+275 
-281 ISKFNIDITTN
+281 
-292 QENAIMN
+292 
-299 ALNLEIEDRTPD
+299 
-311 MERLEYELTTDEE
+311 
-324 VARIK
+324 
-329 AKKKKMDFGRW
+329 
-340 PLWLKISV
+340 
-348 PAAAVLLLTLGT
+348 
-360 LLVTDVINW
+360 
-369 KMFIPG
+369 
-375 ATSKVRVPNVVNQ
+375 
-388 TLNDAEIMIQEKD
+388 
-401 MLIQIVDQ
+401 
-409 VESDTIPKGA
+409 
-419 VLSQNIPYGTEVKG
+419 
-433 GMVLEVT
+433 
-440 ISGGVGQVY
+440 
-449 MPDVVGLS
+449 
-457 KEKAEQ
+457 
-463 ELKDLGLFV
+463 
-472 KTDTAESEIKK
+472 
-483 EYICAQQYKY
+483 
-493 GEAVDKG
+493 
-500 SEVNL
+500 
-505 TVSLGKKEYDN
+505 
-516 SKKTEVPNVVGE
+516 
-528 KWDDARKMA
+528 
-537 SDKRIYIYKSDIKNS
+537 
-552 DTVEKDI
+552 
-559 VMKQSLKAKSKVEE
+559 MKQSLKAKSKVEE

-582 LGINTTHVPDVVYKS
+582 LGINTTHVPEVVYKS

-605 NDSKIKIEVTY
+605 NDSKIKIEITY

-710 KTESTTENVKPSKD
+710 KTERTTENVKPSKD

-782 TQISLIVCSNDT
+782 IQISSIVCSNDT

-841 SNYVQSSDT
+841 SNYAQSSDT

-879 WQNSGSRRREY
+879 WQNSGSIRRDY

-901 QFQWPGSST
+901 PFQWAGSST
-910 ERWVFNSNGEVNYR
+910 ERWVFNSNGEINYR
-924 NVSGTGEWSWT
+924 NVSGTGDWSWT

>member
-1 MPERICMGCMEKY
+1 M
-14 NDKYSICPYC
+14 
-24 GYNSESSAQ
+24 
-33 EPYHLTP
+33 
-40 GTVIGGKY
+40 
-48 IVGKAIGYGG
+48 
-58 FSVTYIGYDY
+58 
-68 SIDKKVAIK
+68 
-77 EYMPSEFATRS
+77 
-88 PGSSQVVIFTGDR
+88 
-101 EEQFRGGIEKFV
+101 
-113 DEAKRLAKF
+113 
-122 RGTPGVTDVYDV
+122 
-134 LVENNTAY
+134 
-142 IVMEFLEGETLK
+142 
-154 EYLGKNGKISPDEA
+154 
-168 IEMMLPI
+168 
-175 IRTLKT
+175 
-181 VNAQGILHRDIA
+181 
-193 PDNIFMTNNGEV
+193 
-205 KLIDFGAARQAT
+205 
-217 STNHSKSL
+217 
-225 SVIVKPG
+225 KPG

-263 GVTPEDSMDRDS
+263 GVTPEDSMDRDA

-360 LLVTDVINW
+360 LLVTGVINW

-582 LGINTTHVPDVVYKS
+582 LGINTTHVPEVVYKS

-710 KTESTTENVKPSKD
+710 KTERTTENVKPSKD

-841 SNYVQSSDT
+841 SNYAQSSDT

-879 WQNSGSRRREY
+879 WQNSGSIRRDY

-901 QFQWPGSST
+901 PFQWAGSST
-910 ERWVFNSNGEVNYR
+910 ERWVFNSNGEINYR
-924 NVSGTGEWSWT
+924 NVSGTGDWSWT

>member
-1 MPERICMGCMEKY
+1 
-14 NDKYSICPYC
+14 
-24 GYNSESSAQ
+24 
-33 EPYHLTP
+33 
-40 GTVIGGKY
+40 
-48 IVGKAIGYGG
+48 
-58 FSVTYIGYDY
+58 
-68 SIDKKVAIK
+68 
-77 EYMPSEFATRS
+77 
-88 PGSSQVVIFTGDR
+88 
-101 EEQFRGGIEKFV
+101 
-113 DEAKRLAKF
+113 
-122 RGTPGVTDVYDV
+122 
-134 LVENNTAY
+134 
-142 IVMEFLEGETLK
+142 
-154 EYLGKNGKISPDEA
+154 
-168 IEMMLPI
+168 
-175 IRTLKT
+175 
-181 VNAQGILHRDIA
+181 
-193 PDNIFMTNNGEV
+193 
-205 KLIDFGAARQAT
+205 
-217 STNHSKSL
+217 
-225 SVIVKPG
+225 
-232 YAPPEQYR
+232 
-240 SRGDQGSW
+240 
-248 TDVYG
+248 
-253 CGAVLYKMIT
+253 
-263 GVTPEDSMDRDS
+263 
-275 KDSLKD
+275 
-281 ISKFNIDITTN
+281 
-292 QENAIMN
+292 MN

-360 LLVTDVINW
+360 LLVTGVINW

-582 LGINTTHVPDVVYKS
+582 LGINTTHVPEVVYKS

-710 KTESTTENVKPSKD
+710 KTERTTENVKPSKD

-841 SNYVQSSDT
+841 SNYAQSSDT

-879 WQNSGSRRREY
+879 WQNSGSIRRDY

-901 QFQWPGSST
+901 PFQWAGSST
-910 ERWVFNSNGEVNYR
+910 ERWVFNSNGEINYR
-924 NVSGTGEWSWT
+924 NVSGTGDWSWT

-954 RKPIYGSW
+954 RKPIYRSW